1 MKKIALAL
9 CAALTFSSFAGFDVK
24 AVTVKN
30 IYVSPNGADSN
41 DGSLNAPLKTLEGAR
56 DYIRRLKDKS
66 GMPEGGI
73 KVILREGD
81 YVLDKTFELDSR
93 DSGTKA
99 SPVEYIA
106 YPGEEARILGGVKA
120 DKFKKVTDSEML
132 SRLKEEVRDKAYE
145 TSFSDYGIT
154 NVSELECFGQ
164 SAPALDYSSVQVFKN
179 GEFMD
184 LSRYPNDG
192 FLTVDSV
199 INEGAFNKE
208 FKTDMANA
216 AHVKPEFGF
225 KYDGVKNWKDT
236 DDIWIFGY
244 LRYDWADLFAKVDKL
259 DKNAGTLKLLHASP
273 YTITSGRKFYF
284 ANVFEELDSEKEY
297 FIDRKGNKLYVIC
310 DDIENTEYEVA
321 VMDDDLVRL
330 ENASNIT
337 FSGLTFSLCRAI
349 DIHAI
354 DSENIN
360 VTDCEI
366 SKNGKDAIFYD
377 NCYEGEIKDNH
388 IYIMGAKG
396 INVDSGDIDE
406 LIYSNIKITNNNI
419 HDFGLVEKTYR
430 AGIQIEGVG
439 NYIAHNEIYNA
450 THYGVSYGGHFNV
463 FEYNDV
469 HHCLMMAEDAGSV
482 YTGRTWLCSGNTFRY
497 NFFHDIPMNTGGSW
511 KNNAVYLDDGMLG
524 TDIHSNVFKD
534 VQVGVFLHGGRY
546 TKIRNN
552 VFINCME
559 SVSIVNIYNPAYIVD
574 TMFPNTKDKIERN
587 PMWATYFPEAVS
599 SVNDNEPTKPKNN
612 EVTGNVMF
620 NTPEPT
626 LSEDALKYGTV
637 ENNISVGDKKIF
649 EDFDNENFTI
659 KKESA
664 IYKLIPEFD
673 GFDFNLVGNIK

>member
-9 CAALTFSSFAGFDVK
+9 CAVMTFSGFGAFEVN
-24 AVTVKN
+24 AAANTV
-30 IYVSPNGADSN
+30 IYVSPTGSDTN
-41 DGSLNAPLKTLEGAR
+41 DGGLNSPLKTLHGAR
-56 DYIRRLKDKS
+56 DYIRNLKDTK
-66 GMPEGGI
+66 GLPKGGI
-73 KVILREGD
+73 KVVLREGD
-81 YVLDKTFELDSR
+81 YTLDKTFELDSR
-93 DSGTKA
+93 DSGTA
-99 SPVEYIA
+99 DSPIEYTV
-106 YPGEEARILGGVKA
+106 YSGEQARILGGIKA
-120 DKFKKVTDSEML
+120 DKFEKVTDSEKL
-132 SRLKEEVRDKAYE
+132 SRLKEDVRDKAYV
-145 TSFSDYGIT
+145 TDFSDYGIDK
-154 NVSELECFGQ
+154 VSELECFGQ
-164 SAPALDYSSVQVFKN
+164 SAPTLDYSSVQVFKN

-184 LSRYPNDG
+184 LSRYPNDD

-199 INEGAFNKE
+199 INEGTFNKE

-216 AHVKPEFGF
+216 AHVKPEFKF
-225 KYDGVKNWKDT
+225 TYDGVKNWKDT
-236 DDIWIFGY
+236 SDIWIFGY
-244 LRYDWADLFAKVDKL
+244 LRYDWADLFAKVAEL
-259 DKNAGTLKLLHASP
+259 DTKAGTLKLMHASP
-273 YTITSGRKFYF
+273 YTITDGRKFYF

-297 FIDRKGNKLYVIC
+297 YIDRNENKLYVIC
-310 DDIENTEYEVA
+310 NDIENTEYEVA

-349 DIHAI
+349 DIHVV

-360 VTDCEI
+360 VVSCEI

-396 INVDSGDIDE
+396 INVDSGDLDE

-419 HDFGLVEKTYR
+419 HDFGLVEKTYK

-450 THYGVSYGGHFNV
+450 THYGISYGGHFNI

-497 NFFHDIPMNTGGSW
+497 NYFHDIPMNTGGSW

-552 VFINCME
+552 VFIDCME
-559 SVSIVNIYNPAYIVD
+559 SVSIINIYNQGHIID
-574 TMFPNTKDKIERN
+574 TMLPNAKAKIESN
-587 PMWATYFPEAVS
+587 PMWASYFPEAVAS
-599 SVNDNEPTKPKNN
+599 IKDEEPTKPKNN

-626 LSEDALKYGTV
+626 LSEDALKYGKL
-637 ENNISVGDKKIF
+637 ENNISASDKKIF
-649 EDFDNENFTI
+649 EDFDGGNYTI
-659 KKESA
+659 KKDSA
-664 IYKLIPEFD
+664 IYKLIPEFE
-673 GFDFNLVGNIK
+673 GFDFTLIGNVD